1 MMSRVPRM
9 ISSLGRTTHD
19 TFDDFRQARDQ
30 GVQQHSDS
38 SVAPSFPPFRFD
50 AKRVRIDWRVLH
62 AVDINQL
69 VRDVDLDVLERVVGV
84 VAYGD
89 IEAEDTR
96 HLSELNFIKVFR
108 LSQLMVEYLLYVQ
121 ECLTASHAWLQQE
134 SSQTDK
140 YVAAS
145 RLRLRELEIALKIS
159 KREMRRAR
167 KTIKTYEM
175 VAALNGGRLGD
186 VPPGGAAAPA
196 AAPLTQADVSTAVAI
211 ALQQA
216 AAAAAAAAVAAAARS
231 AAAPAA
237 IVAMEAVLRKDMSL
251 LSERLGGA
259 MGECASLRAERDEIL
274 GGMREVEALMA
285 RGNRGGGGAAAWGG
299 TFSAPGQSGSA
310 TPGWQSPRNARRL
323 KAERD
328 QLFLELDRVTAEKR
342 QLQADKDSLL
352 GALNSA
358 PRWVGAAPDGAKGGL
373 LTAASRAP
381 RQTLVAT
388 LMDIPP
394 DAHRARQS
402 SVCPWWGASGVRGTT
417 DNPAMV
423 SRDVADVRACPALLF
438 PSRLG
443 AFTRHTMRA
452 HPSRVAISPERT
464 SVTPPSAAPAHPGRK
479 VWNDPRC
486 RMAAAMVQHRADLL
500 ANRLLTP
507 APSNPLRSPPCRPTP
522 SQPPTDNDPADPPA
536 QRFPFQPP
544 DPVTAPGPRSG
555 AGGAGAPD
563 ASLALLLVGAERK
576 ISGLEEELRVSRQDV
591 SKIQQQ
597 LMRKEIGTGSG
608 SFIGMGFNPPS
619 DGASADLLREAES
632 ARQELTAR
640 CAELEREVQEARRS
654 ASVAQQ
660 GAWEAGSE
668 AQGLQRDLGAQRR
681 AHSEEMRALQ
691 AEIEAERQAVA
702 DAQRKRSTRS
712 NPDDVTTSRVHPRGG
727 GRGGLVRVGGG
738 ERDSADPSP
747 GQLRDSG
754 DASHVHSQQALADG
768 EANSLALQ
776 VQELEALNRLLQGQ
790 VESLQ
795 LQVVQQ
801 GGHSAGGVGVRSWRA
816 EEMDRLGGEVSDR
829 HRRNRSPPLVTW
841 GGGRRSWADEGGGG
855 RQAVLEESV
864 VRRKWLEMEMEMRV
878 GVRTPVKR
886 TLPACRLPGHDR
898 LRAHTHVR
906 QIERFGSVAV
916 MDTDYENQHPSPPS
930 LADQRMDGGSFQFTP
945 SPLPTNPVSPVL
957 TLRQSIATS
966 IPEEP
971 SMPELQ
977 DQDPASP
984 RMSRDV
990 TAHLPDP
997 RGLFSRPRDLE
1008 EAGRLH
1014 AAVMSR
1020 VSGLTEEQLGAQL
1033 LAMHDISVKPYLYE
1047 EDDRER
1053 FRNELRYSLVARP
1066 GVLSVHQHDM
1076 QDLAAAK
1083 PIHQRGLTSALD
1095 EQLASFGLDPSVGRM
1110 SDREYT
1116 AAMLELAERRSA
1128 VLSSLPEP
1136 TRGRAEELRS
1146 ALFTHLALSL
1156 SLSLP
1161 LAREGR
1167 SKACFHTCLK
1177 CLQVRDCAN
1186 ADSQPQQQQS
1196 SRAISGELLSAG
1208 AVSPRGAAAAAPTPA
1223 ASNVMQDF
1231 DDDFGESEDSDVDNT
1246 QRAGQAGTGPQVMKR
1261 GTARQ
1266 DSHHGTAGG
1275 QPSGSEKGGGVGSSS
1290 RGSAG
1295 GGGQPPPQSQPA
1307 VRGPSRLSP
1316 AYLDTHGS
1324 GDAGG
1329 VGSGVVGDVRAAG
1342 APKNVAQS
1350 GGWAGES
1357 FRAASPAPATHAE
1370 PVQGEEVLNSSIHGF
1385 NDTGRKSNAGGGPAA
1400 GGGGGAWGG
1409 AGGFNSSMRRQP
1421 VGNPPSTSGQE
1432 AKPSTAGTTVWSQSI
1447 RSMGGGGFAGAGA
1460 DSDDDD
1466 DDDSPPVVR
1475 RPIKTAPSMGAGG
1488 PVSPRGAVGPQ
1499 PRVLQP
1505 QGPGLTGGRD
1515 GEQDQGRERERAGQQ
1530 RGGAGGVRGSLS
1542 GRSQAA
1548 AVAAAGRAALRRRS
1562 SDFSDS
1568 ISDVDYA

>member
-358 PRWVGAAPDGAKGGL
+358 PR
-373 LTAASRAP
+373 
-381 RQTLVAT
+381 
-388 LMDIPP
+388 
-394 DAHRARQS
+394 
-402 SVCPWWGASGVRGTT
+402 
-417 DNPAMV
+417 
-423 SRDVADVRACPALLF
+423 
-438 PSRLG
+438 
-443 AFTRHTMRA
+443 
-452 HPSRVAISPERT
+452 
-464 SVTPPSAAPAHPGRK
+464 
-479 VWNDPRC
+479 
-486 RMAAAMVQHRADLL
+486 
-500 ANRLLTP
+500 
-507 APSNPLRSPPCRPTP
+507 PTP

-816 EEMDRLGGEVSDR
+816 EEMDRLGGELETSRRRCTELEAAVAERDATA
-829 HRRNRSPPLVTW
+829 HRLRQMVKGLQRELSLASSSSPPP
-841 GGGRRSWADEGGGG
+841 SAAAAADEEGGGG
-855 RQAVLEESV
+855 GGG
-864 VRRKWLEMEMEMRV
+864 RV
-878 GVRTPVKR
+878 K
-886 TLPACRLPGHDR
+886 HQ
-898 LRAHTHVR
+898 VR

-916 MDTDYENQHPSPPS
+916 EHPDHENQHPVPPT

-957 TLRQSIATS
+957 TLRQAPSAS

-971 SMPELQ
+971 PMPELQ

-984 RMSRDV
+984 RMSRDA
-990 TAHLPDP
+990 TARLPDP
-997 RGLFSRPRDLE
+997 GGLFSRPRDLE
-1008 EAGRLH
+1008 EAARLH

-1047 EDDRER
+1047 EDDKER

-1066 GVLSVHQHDM
+1066 GVLSVHQHDL

-1083 PIHQRGLTSALD
+1083 PVHQRMLTGVLD
-1095 EQLASFGLDPSVGRM
+1095 EQLASFGLDPRVGHM

-1128 VLSSLPEP
+1128 VLNCLPEL

-1146 ALFTHLALSL
+1146 ALFTHLELAKRDTFDTPRVAPQAPPPAHNTHPTEQQRPQQRPHAQPQPQRPQQQPQHQHQQQQQPQQQEQSRSAGNRRSSDPQQQQQQPAGDFRDFDEPSLRSSFKPSGQQQQQQQQRPQQEQLQRQSQQQQGAGPGAVAAPKPAPSLMQGGAAAGGAGVDLSASLLAMLPPSALASGPAAQG
-1156 SLSLP
+1156 SG
-1161 LAREGR
+1161 AAEGGR
-1167 SKACFHTCLK
+1167 LGGSGG
-1177 CLQVRDCAN
+1177 VRGGVTGAN